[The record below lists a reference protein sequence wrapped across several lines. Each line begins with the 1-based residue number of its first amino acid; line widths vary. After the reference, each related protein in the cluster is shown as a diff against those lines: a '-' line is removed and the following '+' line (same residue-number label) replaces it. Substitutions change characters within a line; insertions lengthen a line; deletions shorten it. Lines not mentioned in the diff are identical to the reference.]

1 MKLQVRTTH
10 SIRVAGDKAQR
21 RSPEPIFWALFGA
34 GGMISALIGPMLV
47 FITGIAIPL
56 GFLLPAD
63 AMRYENVLALAQ
75 HPLGKACVLAVV
87 AFFFWHAA
95 HRIFHSLHDFG
106 IDAGNGARFVFYGSA
121 FVATVAAALA
131 LFAVG
136 F

>member
-1 MKLQVRTTH
+1 MSRPDQAASTPAL
-10 SIRVAGDKAQR
+10 R

-34 GGMISALIGPMLV
+34 GGMLSALIGPVLV

-63 AMRYENVLALAQ
+63 AMRYERVLALAQ
-75 HPLGKACVLAVV
+75 NPVGKAFLFAVV

-95 HRIFHSLHDFG
+95 HRIFHSLHDLG
-106 IDAGNGARFVFYGSA
+106 INAGNGARIVFYGSA
-121 FVATVAAALA
+121 FVATFVAAAA
-131 LFAVG
+131 LLAVG